1 MKVGDQVIA
10 DGMTGVILCDFD
22 NREFAEGY
30 EGWDMPEVEM
40 LGGGKL
46 DSGVMIETVEASLIH
61 YTSGSGDITL
71 VSGGGT

>member
-1 MKVGDQVIA
+1 
-10 DGMTGVILCDFD
+10 
-22 NREFAEGY
+22 
-30 EGWDMPEVEM
+30 M

-46 DSGVMIETVEASLIH
+46 DSGFMIETVEASLIH